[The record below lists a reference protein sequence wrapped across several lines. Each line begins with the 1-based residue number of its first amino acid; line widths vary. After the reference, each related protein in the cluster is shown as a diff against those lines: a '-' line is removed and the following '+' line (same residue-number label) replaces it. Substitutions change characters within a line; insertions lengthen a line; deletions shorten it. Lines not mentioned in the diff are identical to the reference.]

1 MTIELAIIFILS
13 FFLLISVYYNYKFAI
28 IIFQVEDSIEQSLDV
43 LDEKYARFQK
53 ILETPLFFDS
63 PQVKQVIVDISD
75 TRDQILLIAN
85 KLTEVDSA
93 KEEEG

>member
-1 MTIELAIIFILS
+1 MTIELAIILALA
-13 FFLLISVYYNYKFAI
+13 FFLLVSVYYNYKFAI
-28 IIFQVEDSIEQSLDV
+28 IIFQIEDSIEQSLDV

-63 PQVKQVIVDISD
+63 PQVKQVITDISE

-93 KEEEG
+93 KEEKD